1 MTPQELATEAER
13 RKGVD
18 AAFRRAAERTKNS
31 PDGMRET
38 ARGLRE
44 RAVQASDDCDR
55 HAMLRLAAEYEYRAK
70 DAERRGEHS
79 VTGAQRRIDGI
90 ERAARTI

>member
-18 AAFRRAAERTKNS
+18 AAFRRAAEHIKNS

-44 RAVQASDDCDR
+44 RAVQVSDDCDR
-55 HAMLRLAAEYEYRAK
+55 NAMLRLAAEYEHRAK

-79 VTGAQRRIDGI
+79 FTGAQRRIDGY
-90 ERAARTI
+90 